1 MLVFLQ
7 PYLESVVALR
17 PTLLQLGDRGRL
29 MIIRFLSTQTG
40 FSYLNDANF
49 VQNELQ
55 LWKNSFNEKYV

>member
-1 MLVFLQ
+1 MTFFVQ

-29 MIIRFLSTQTG
+29 MIIRFLSTQSG

-55 LWKNSFNEKYV
+55 LWKNSFNEK

>member
-1 MLVFLQ
+1 
-7 PYLESVVALR
+7 VALR

-29 MIIRFLSTQTG
+29 MIIRFLSTQSG

-55 LWKNSFNEKYV
+55 LWKNSFNEK